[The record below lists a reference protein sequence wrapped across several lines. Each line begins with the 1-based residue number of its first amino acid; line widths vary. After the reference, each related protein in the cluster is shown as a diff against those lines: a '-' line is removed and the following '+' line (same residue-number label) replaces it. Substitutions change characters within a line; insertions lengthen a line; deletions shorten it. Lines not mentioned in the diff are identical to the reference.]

1 MDKQLQTYLDAELIA
16 VLSNA
21 IDKQGTLHSAALVFW
36 NDPSSLQLYFVSS
49 RASEKC
55 TSLSE
60 QASVSA
66 ACVIGTYNHTSFTLQ
81 LRGRLEILDH
91 RQYTDVVMAYHTKRG
106 NSHDD
111 VTNPANT
118 LLRFTP
124 QWARFTDYKHKQKPI
139 ILTL

>member
-36 NDPSSLQLYFVSS
+36 NDPSSL
-49 RASEKC
+49 
-55 TSLSE
+55 
-60 QASVSA
+60 
-66 ACVIGTYNHTSFTLQ
+66 TLQ